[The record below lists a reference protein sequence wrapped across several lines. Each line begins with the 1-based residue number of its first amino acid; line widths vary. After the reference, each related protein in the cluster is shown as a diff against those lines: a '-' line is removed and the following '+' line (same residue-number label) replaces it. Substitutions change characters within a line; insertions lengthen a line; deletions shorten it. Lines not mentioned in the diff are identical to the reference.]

1 MSPPLPT
8 PTVLKSAK
16 RRRWQPLHHRETMT
30 HAELLAAG
38 FEIDA
43 AAYERLR
50 RFVERLRREN
60 RRLNLLSSR
69 AAVEIW
75 PAHVCD
81 SLALLPL
88 VRPSQPARLLDLGS
102 GGGLPGVP
110 LACANPLLRVT
121 LLDATRK
128 KVEALQRICSE
139 LGFDSV
145 ATVCGRAETLAHDP
159 TYRES
164 FDLVTAR
171 ALAPLPAL
179 LEYAAG
185 FVRPGGRCHFF
196 KSCQAAEREREAARS
211 AARACQMAHERT
223 VTYSLPAG
231 HGERAI
237 VTYIK
242 QGPLRDDLPRPP
254 GRAGRKSL

>member
-1 MSPPLPT
+1 
-8 PTVLKSAK
+8 
-16 RRRWQPLHHRETMT
+16 MT
-30 HAELLAAG
+30 HAELTAAG

-50 RFVERLRREN
+50 RFVERLLREN
-60 RRLNLLSSR
+60 RRVNLLSPR
-69 AAVEIW
+69 AAAEIW

-81 SLALLPL
+81 SLTLLSL
-88 VRPSQPARLLDLGS
+88 VRASRPTRLLDLGT

-110 LACANPLLRVT
+110 LACADALLYVT

-128 KVEALQRICSE
+128 KVEALQRICDE
-139 LGFDSV
+139 LGFQNV

-164 FDLVTAR
+164 FDVVTAR
-171 ALAPLPAL
+171 ALARLPGL

-185 FVRPGGRCHFF
+185 FVRPAGRCHFF
-196 KSCQAAEREREAARS
+196 KSCQAAAKEREAARS
-211 AARACQMAHERT
+211 AAHACEMAYERT
-223 VTYSLPAG
+223 VVYRLPAG

-254 GRAGRKSL
+254 GRARRKSL